1 MNLNHMDDEDIFNYL
16 DKIQDNDMTYESG
29 RILGSMCTIPDPIGL
44 ESYKKFIITNLGDP
58 GLFKGTTQLE
68 SEVISM
74 IGELLHLKVAY
85 GHIVTGG
92 TEANITAICSALYK
106 FKEENPKIKP
116 EIILPRSAHF
126 SFNKIIKMLSLKPVY
141 VDLTDNYHIDTTQLE
156 ELINEN
162 TMVIV
167 AIAGTTELGYVD
179 DINVISEI
187 AYKHNIPL
195 HVDAAFG
202 GFVIPFLNN
211 IQNHEIL
218 FDFKCRGVTSI
229 TIDPHKMGLAP
240 IQCGGIIFRNK
251 EDLDLLSIKTPYL
264 THDFQT
270 TIVGTRS
277 GASTAAIWTL
287 LKHYGMDGYTRI
299 VENVMNITR
308 YTYENL
314 KKIEDVCVRDYE
326 LNLLSFNVKSM
337 DVNSLKEELLKYGW
351 SVSVSEIPHAIRL
364 VIMPHIKKEHIDE
377 FIVDLKK
384 IIK

>member
-1 MNLNHMDDEDIFNYL
+1 M
-16 DKIQDNDMTYESG
+16 
-29 RILGSMCTIPDPIGL
+29 
-44 ESYKKFIITNLGDP
+44 
-58 GLFKGTTQLE
+58 
-68 SEVISM
+68 
-74 IGELLHLKVAY
+74 
-85 GHIVTGG
+85 
-92 TEANITAICSALYK
+92 
-106 FKEENPKIKP
+106 
-116 EIILPRSAHF
+116 
-126 SFNKIIKMLSLKPVY
+126 
-141 VDLTDNYHIDTTQLE
+141 
-156 ELINEN
+156 
-162 TMVIV
+162 
-167 AIAGTTELGYVD
+167 
-179 DINVISEI
+179 
-187 AYKHNIPL
+187 
-195 HVDAAFG
+195 
-202 GFVIPFLNN
+202 
-211 IQNHEIL
+211 
-218 FDFKCRGVTSI
+218 
-229 TIDPHKMGLAP
+229 
-240 IQCGGIIFRNK
+240 
-251 EDLDLLSIKTPYL
+251 DLLSIKTPYL